1 MGIKDLLK
9 PKTGK
14 VGIPPAG
21 NLATQSAVPPN
32 AVDEPLIPPLPSNLG
47 QPDIPPLPDELQNDL
62 PPMPEAPQPAA
73 GDYGGPQFPEL
84 PEMPPAPGAHDDEMP
99 EIGGFSSVSPDVSEI
114 QDLPPPPE
122 FEEENAA
129 QSIPSY
135 EPVTDEPELPPMPQ
149 EEPVE
154 EVAPIAEMPAPVE
167 EMQEPVMAQ
176 APAQPVSHEDDLDE
190 PPVPVFEGEQYDV
203 SKSVNDNIEFVPDK
217 LPPLDME
224 DVPAEPYIGG
234 MSEAYKEE
242 PAKLKAE
249 IIEEE
254 PISRAIRTPECLFVK
269 ASEHE
274 ECIRDIEEINILADQ
289 GEEKSLRLSEIK
301 NLKDSTF
308 EKFKKTMEDIERK
321 LVFIDKT
328 VFEG

>member
-32 AVDEPLIPPLPSNLG
+32 AVDEPLIPPLPSNLE

-84 PEMPPAPGAHDDEMP
+84 PEMPLAPGAHDEEMP
-99 EIGGFSSVSPDVSEI
+99 EMGGFSSASPDVSEI

-122 FEEENAA
+122 FEEEGVA
-129 QSIPSY
+129 QPLPSY
-135 EPVTDEPELPPMPQ
+135 EPVTDEPELPPMPVAE
-149 EEPVE
+149 EEPV
-154 EVAPIAEMPAPVE
+154 APPPVE
-167 EMQEPVMAQ
+167 EMQEPVMEQ
-176 APAQPVSHEDDLDE
+176 APVQPVSHEDDLDA
-190 PPVPVFEGEQYDV
+190 PPVPVFEGEE
-203 SKSVNDNIEFVPDK
+203 DNTPQSASENVEFVPDK
-217 LPPLDME
+217 LPPLDVE